1 LFLGAIGVLILT
13 AATYNNNLIF
23 ILGFFMFALFVVVL
37 LQTHYNVKGVRLQF
51 KGAEEAFAGDPLGLY
66 FEITQKRSKWK
77 RNLQIRTGSRKFK
90 SLARLRVDLSPHE
103 PARPGRIE
111 IRPLRRGLFPVP
123 DLILETYYPLG
134 LFRAWKVFRVKGEFT
149 VYPAPIETEPLS
161 TSPLTSGQEELGL
174 RTSPE
179 GDFGELRT
187 YRPGESYHQVAWKHF
202 ARTRELYTKVHWGED
217 HRHYIIPPVQ
227 AGKDLERQ
235 LSVRAQWVQN
245 ALDENAT
252 FEMIDEED
260 PIESG
265 QGLDQARKCWRKLA
279 SVRRPV

>member
-1 LFLGAIGVLILT
+1 
-13 AATYNNNLIF
+13 
-23 ILGFFMFALFVVVL
+23 
-37 LQTHYNVKGVRLQF
+37 
-51 KGAEEAFAGDPLGLY
+51 
-66 FEITQKRSKWK
+66 
-77 RNLQIRTGSRKFK
+77 
-90 SLARLRVDLSPHE
+90 VDLSPHE
-103 PARPGRIE
+103 PSRPGRIE